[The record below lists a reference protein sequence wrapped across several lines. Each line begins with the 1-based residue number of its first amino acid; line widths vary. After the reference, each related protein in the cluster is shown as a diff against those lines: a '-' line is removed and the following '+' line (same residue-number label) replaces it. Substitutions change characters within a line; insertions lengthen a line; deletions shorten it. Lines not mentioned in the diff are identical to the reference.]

1 MLSLVVSYQYFHN
14 IQVKY
19 LQVTSFKEC
28 ADAGFNVLTTY
39 PEKCI
44 MPGKSFINPLQ
55 KKPDDSKST
64 LSSLTS
70 YNYKN
75 EVYLIEGRSIQF
87 LDGKGILPPNPI
99 LKQSTTSLIII
110 EKIFLYDINDD
121 AIKDTVFLI
130 RTDHT
135 KFQTK
140 NSFYLSSSISLNT
153 GFSGTNGIFLDHSIS
168 NATFVYKN
176 GEIVVDYITDG
187 ASTTVKQKYFLLE
200 NDILK
205 QVSHK

>member
-19 LQVTSFKEC
+19 LQVTSFKAC
-28 ADAGFNVLTTY
+28 VDAGFNVLTTY

-44 MPGKSFINPLQ
+44 MSGKSFINPLQ
-55 KKPDDSKST
+55 KKADDSQGI

-70 YNYKN
+70 DDYKN
-75 EVYLIEGRSIQF
+75 QEYFIEGRSIQF

-99 LKQSTTSLIII
+99 LKQATTSLIFV

-121 AIKDTVFLI
+121 TVKDTVFLI
-130 RTDHT
+130 RTDNT
-135 KFQTK
+135 KPQTK
-140 NSFYLSSSISLNT
+140 NSFYLSASISLNN
-153 GFSGTNGIFLDHSIS
+153 GFSGTNGIFLDYSIS
-168 NATFVYKN
+168 NTTFVYKN
-176 GEIVVDYITDG
+176 GEIVIDYITEG
-187 ASTTVKQKYFLLE
+187 ASTTMKQKYFLLE

-205 QVSHK
+205 QVLHK